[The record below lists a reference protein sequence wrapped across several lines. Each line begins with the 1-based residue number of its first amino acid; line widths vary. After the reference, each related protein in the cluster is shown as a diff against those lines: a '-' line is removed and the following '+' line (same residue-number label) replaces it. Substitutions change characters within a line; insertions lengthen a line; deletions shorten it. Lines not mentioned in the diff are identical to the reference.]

1 MSVGVKCRISP
12 DSNINTAIPFSI
24 IKALSFHNN
33 PTHNQPET
41 PTKESR
47 LTEVEM
53 LKKQVA
59 EQTEEIYRLYKRIEE
74 LNKKLKEK

>member
-1 MSVGVKCRISP
+1 
-12 DSNINTAIPFSI
+12 
-24 IKALSFHNN
+24 
-33 PTHNQPET
+33 
-41 PTKESR
+41 